1 MRVTFRPVAASVAA
15 AVMLVGCSGTDQI
28 HRAPPA
34 AATPAGAAARHG
46 DLVTLAAY
54 YAQKLRWQPCSGG
67 FQCARLVVPL
77 DYRAPAGRQFS
88 LPVTRLPAANAARRI
103 GSIVVN
109 PGGPGG
115 SGVDY
120 ARQARSALP
129 AAVLA
134 RFDVVGFDPRGVGG
148 SRPAVRCMNGPQLD
162 RYLGT
167 DDTPDNPAEMSA
179 LISQSRSFGQACERE
194 SGSLLPYVGT
204 ADAARDLDI
213 LRAALGDAKL
223 TYLGKSYGTYL
234 GTYYAQLFPHRVRA
248 LVLDGALD
256 PEESAI
262 DENIVQAEGFQVAFR
277 SFAADCLK
285 RQGCPLGQAGGSGLA
300 GGTAAAAGVTVAIA
314 KLQGLLSRTDHAPLA
329 NDLGDG
335 RPANQA
341 LIAGGIL
348 AALYSK
354 AYWPLLRQALRNG
367 FAGDGTL
374 LIELS
379 DALVE
384 RGNSGSYSNLVESNM
399 AINCIDRPW
408 PRALSAWPPAA
419 ATARQDAPQFGA
431 LIMWGS
437 LPCAYWPVRAAPVPA
452 MRAAGAPPILVVGT
466 TRDPA
471 TPYRWAQALARD
483 LSSGV
488 LLGRNGD
495 GHTAYKMGSSCV
507 DGIVNRYLIDGAVP
521 RSGTVCP

>member
-1 MRVTFRPVAASVAA
+1 
-15 AVMLVGCSGTDQI
+15 
-28 HRAPPA
+28 
-34 AATPAGAAARHG
+34 
-46 DLVTLAAY
+46 
-54 YAQKLRWQPCSGG
+54 
-67 FQCARLVVPL
+67 
-77 DYRAPAGRQFS
+77 
-88 LPVTRLPAANAARRI
+88 
-103 GSIVVN
+103 
-109 PGGPGG
+109 
-115 SGVDY
+115 
-120 ARQARSALP
+120 
-129 AAVLA
+129 
-134 RFDVVGFDPRGVGG
+134 
-148 SRPAVRCMNGPQLD
+148 MNGPQLD

-194 SGSLLPYVGT
+194 SGSLLQYVGT

-256 PEESAI
+256 PGESAI

-300 GGTAAAAGVTVAIA
+300 GGAAAAAGVTVAIA

-354 AYWPLLRQALRNG
+354 AYWPLLRQALGNG

-384 RGNSGSYSNLVESNM
+384 RGNSGSYTNLVESNM

-437 LPCAYWPVRAAPVPA
+437 LPCAYWPVRAYPRPSI
-452 MRAAGAPPILVVGT
+452 RAAGAPPILVIGNK
-466 TRDPA
+466 RDPA
-471 TPYRWAQALARD
+471 TPYRWAQALAGD
-483 LSSGV
+483 LRSGV
-488 LLGRNGD
+488 LLGWDGN
-495 GHTAYKMGSSCV
+495 GHTAYMRGSSCV
-507 DGIVNRYLIDGAVP
+507 DGIVNQYLLDLAVP